1 VNKRVHEIAKERG
14 IPTKEVLAKLK
25 AAGVEVTAASSSVD
39 EQLASRVLSNGD
51 ASASAPA
58 TRTAAPTTLRRVRI
72 DSGSGGPAPRPPAAR
87 KPAPPARV
95 QPAQQP
101 AVSVPAAGNRADSAR
116 RSVPVDPRRA
126 AEQAAGKAGGG
137 RLSVQAQKQQA
148 AAAARAAA
156 AERAAAQKAAEER
169 AAAERAA
176 ADRAAAEAAAKAE
189 AAQRQQAAAAN
200 AARQTESAAETS
212 GSQAS
217 AGADATAAPT
227 QGEQKSRPTRDS
239 LQGER
244 APGNA
249 GGRRRVVIDSQAS
262 RRAGGPGGPSN
273 QPPRRQRR
281 GRRRRGVYDE
291 EAESRPSRPLNEN
304 PASVQINSGST
315 VKDVAEY
322 LNVSTSEIIKKL
334 MALGEMRTL
343 TQTLT
348 DETIELL
355 AVELGKEIEIVH
367 AEDEEVSDP
376 VFDDA
381 DEDLVVRAPVVTIMG
396 HVDHGKTSLLDAI
409 RETQVAAGEA
419 GGITQHIGAYQV
431 AHDGHM
437 VTFLDTPG
445 HEAFTAMRA
454 RGAKVTDLAVIV
466 VAADDGVK
474 PQTQEAVDHAKEAG
488 VSVLVAVNKIDKEG
502 AQPDRVRTEM
512 TQLGLQPVEWGGDTE
527 FVNVSAKTREGLDDL
542 LETIILMSEVEDLKA
557 NPDAPASGTV
567 IESKLDPGRGPVV
580 TILVSRGT
588 LEVGD
593 ALVAGAAWGR
603 VRAMHDH
610 LGNRISAALPGQPVE
625 VLGFDGVPEAGEHVH
640 AVDHERRARQLAG
653 ERATRL
659 KAESLARVRSGKA
672 TVTLDNIFGSDLQ
685 ELNLLVKADV
695 AGSLEAIEDEIAK
708 LPQDE
713 VSVNVI
719 RRAVGG
725 VTESDVMLAAA
736 SQAIILAF
744 NVRPVGDARAV
755 AAREGVEIRG
765 YSVIYRA
772 IDELRLAMQGMLAPE
787 EVEEALG
794 SAEVRQI
801 FRASRVGT
809 IAGSYV
815 TDGTITRGS
824 KVRLVRDGTVIWDG
838 EIASLRRFNE
848 DVREVATSFECG
860 IVLRDYADIKEG
872 DVLETYTT
880 RQVERELA

>member
-1 VNKRVHEIAKERG
+1 MSNKRVHEIAKERG
-14 IPTKEVLAKLK
+14 LPAKDVLARLK
-25 AAGVEVTAASSSVD
+25 EAGVDVKASSSSVD
-39 EQLASRVLSNGD
+39 EEVASRVLANG
-51 ASASAPA
+51 
-58 TRTAAPTTLRRVRI
+58 
-72 DSGSGGPAPRPPAAR
+72 G
-87 KPAPPARV
+87 
-95 QPAQQP
+95 
-101 AVSVPAAGNRADSAR
+101 
-116 RSVPVDPRRA
+116 
-126 AEQAAGKAGGG
+126 
-137 RLSVQAQKQQA
+137 QA
-148 AAAARAAA
+148 AAPAPAPAPDGAAKAKPAAPKAKAKAADGAKAPAKSAERSQGQAAARPAKAPPAARAAA
-156 AERAAAQKAAEER
+156 PAQAAESG
-169 AAAERAA
+169 ASAPAGDDAGSAGPA
-176 ADRAAAEAAAKAE
+176 ADG
-189 AAQRQQAAAAN
+189 
-200 AARQTESAAETS
+200 ARGQS
-212 GSQAS
+212 GGGDQH
-217 AGADATAAPT
+217 
-227 QGEQKSRPTRDS
+227 KRPTRDS

-262 RRAGGPGGPSN
+262 RRGPGGPGGGPGGGGPVN

-291 EAESRPSRPLNEN
+291 EAESRPSRTLSSDPT
-304 PASVQINSGST
+304 AIQVNSGST

-322 LNVSTSEIIKKL
+322 LDVSTSEIIKKL
-334 MALGEMRTL
+334 MGLGEMRTL
-343 TQTLT
+343 TQTLS
-348 DETIELL
+348 DETIEVL
-355 AVELGKEIEIVH
+355 ATELGKDVEIVH
-367 AEDEEVSDP
+367 SEDEEIAEP

-381 DEDLVVRAPVVTIMG
+381 EEDLVERAPVVTIMG

-431 AHDGHM
+431 RHDGHAI
-437 VTFLDTPG
+437 TFLDTPG

-454 RGAKVTDLAVIV
+454 RGAKVTDIAVIV

-488 VSVLVAVNKIDKEG
+488 VPMMVAVNKVDKEG

-512 TQLGLQPVEWGGDTE
+512 TALGLQPVEWGGDIE

-542 LETIILMSEVEDLKA
+542 LETIIVMAEIEELKA
-557 NPDAPASGTV
+557 NPDAAASGTV

-593 ALVAGAAWGR
+593 AVVAGAQWGR
-603 VRAMHDH
+603 VRAMHDFR
-610 LGNRISAALPGQPVE
+610 GNRIGQALPGEPVE
-625 VLGFDGVPEAGEHVH
+625 VLGFDGVPEAGEHIRVVEH
-640 AVDHERRARQLAG
+640 DRRARQLAG

-659 KAESLARVRSGKA
+659 KAESLARQSGKR
-672 TVTLDNIFGSDLQ
+672 VSLENIFGSGLQ
-685 ELNLLVKADV
+685 ELNLLLKADV

-719 RRAVGG
+719 RRAVGA

-736 SQAIILAF
+736 SDAVIMAF

-755 AAREGVEIRG
+755 AEREGVEIRG

-772 IDELRLAMQGMLAPE
+772 IDELRSAMQGMLAPE
-787 EVEEALG
+787 EVEESLG

-815 TDGTITRGS
+815 TEGKITRGS

-848 DVREVATSFECG
+848 DAREVSSGYECG
-860 IVLRDYADIKEG
+860 IVLRDYADVKEG